1 MLRMPIKDTLIY
13 ASYYAPRG
21 RKRMYILGSQL
32 SKTYLYPSDLIIG
45 VIGSEGSGKS
55 TLIKGLFPGLELTN
69 DDEGVNLRPCP
80 LFTFSEDD
88 FFSGH
93 TFHLDIRYE
102 MAFRQKY
109 EIVDAINRAL
119 ACERRVVIEHFDLI
133 YDQLG
138 YNAQVLI
145 GIGEEVRVY
154 RPSVFGPSPLAVKK
168 RTEENLRYRLM
179 THTAEDLV
187 QFILGRDHNF
197 VPTELHS
204 DVRHGFVIGF
214 PEKPDI
220 DLVQLEQK
228 VLQIIQENI
237 PITPDKGDHIRAG
250 DELIHCSGKRIHV
263 KSTGEIENFRLLKD
277 YIYDKISNQ
286 YLIVGIVGREEIDGF
301 DEKGIISASSV

>member
-21 RKRMYILGSQL
+21 RKRMYILGGQL

-45 VIGSEGSGKS
+45 IIGSEGSGKS

-69 DDEGVNLRPCP
+69 EDEGVNLRPCP

-93 TFHLDIRYE
+93 TFHLDICYE
-102 MAFRQKY
+102 LAFRQKF
-109 EIVDAINRAL
+109 EIVEAINKAL

-133 YDQLG
+133 YEQLG

-168 RTEENLRYRLM
+168 RTEEHLRYRLM

-187 QFILGRDHNF
+187 QYILGRDYEF
-197 VPTELHS
+197 VPTVLHS

-214 PEKPDI
+214 PQKPDI
-220 DLVQLEQK
+220 SLEDVESK
-228 VLQIIQENI
+228 VLRIIQEDI
-237 PITPDKGDHIRAG
+237 SIKPDKGDYIKAG
-250 DELIHCSGKRIHV
+250 GEKIFCSGKRIHV

-277 YIYDKISNQ
+277 FVYDKISNQ
-286 YLIVGIVGREEIDGF
+286 YLIVGIVGREEIQGF
-301 DEKGIISASSV
+301 DEEYIINICPT

>member
-32 SKTYLYPSDLIIG
+32 SKMYLYPSDLVIGIIG
-45 VIGSEGSGKS
+45 GEGSGKS

-93 TFHLDIRYE
+93 TFHLDVRYE
-102 MAFRQKY
+102 LAFRQKF
-109 EIVDAINRAL
+109 EIVDAINKAVE
-119 ACERRVVIEHFDLI
+119 CERRVVIEHFDLI
-133 YDQLG
+133 YEQLG
-138 YNAQVLI
+138 YNAQVLV

-154 RPSVFGPSPLAVKK
+154 RPSVFGPSPLLVKT
-168 RTEENLRYRLM
+168 RTEETLPYRLM

-187 QFILGRDHNF
+187 QYILGRDYNF
-197 VPTELHS
+197 VPTVLHS
-204 DVRHGFVIGF
+204 DVRHGFIIGF
-214 PEKPDI
+214 EEKPEI
-220 DLVQLEQK
+220 DLEDVERK
-228 VLQIIQENI
+228 VLGIIEENI
-237 PITPDKGDHIRAG
+237 PIKPGKGDFILAG
-250 DELIHCSGKRIHV
+250 DREVYCTGKRIHV

-277 YIYDKISNQ
+277 FVYDKISGQ
-286 YLIVGIVGREEIDGF
+286 YLIVGIVGREKIEGF
-301 DEKGIISASSV
+301 DESGLLGVSPA

>member
-1 MLRMPIKDTLIY
+1 MLQMPIKDTLIY

-69 DDEGVNLRPCP
+69 DDEGVNLHPCP

-102 MAFRQKY
+102 LAFRQKF
-109 EIVDAINRAL
+109 EIVDAINKGL
-119 ACERRVVIEHFDLI
+119 ASERRIVIEHFDLI
-133 YDQLG
+133 YEHLG

-168 RTEENLRYRLM
+168 RTDENLRYRLM

-187 QFILGRDHNF
+187 QYILNRDYGV
-197 VPTELHS
+197 VPTILHS

-214 PEKPDI
+214 PEKPDVK
-220 DLVQLEQK
+220 LVDVEKK
-228 VLQIIQENI
+228 VLEIIAQDI
-237 PITPDKGDHIRAG
+237 PIKPDKGDYIRTG
-250 DELIHCSGKRIHV
+250 DEKIFCTGKRIHV

-277 YIYDKISNQ
+277 YVYEKICDQ
-286 YLIVGIVGREEIDGF
+286 YLIVGIVGREEIEGF
-301 DEKGIISASSV
+301 NEEDIVSASPV

>member
-21 RKRMYILGSQL
+21 RRRMYILGSQL
-32 SKTYLYPSDLIIG
+32 SKAYLYPSDLVIG

-55 TLIKGLFPGLELTN
+55 MLIKGLFPGLELTN

-93 TFHLDIRYE
+93 TFHIDIRYE
-102 MAFRQKY
+102 LAFRQQF
-109 EIVDAINRAL
+109 EIVEAINKAI

-133 YDQLG
+133 YHQLG

-154 RPSVFGPSPLAVKK
+154 RPSVFGPSPLSVKK
-168 RTEENLRYRLM
+168 RTDENLRFRLM

-187 QFILGRDHNF
+187 QFILSRDHNF

-204 DVRHGFVIGF
+204 DVRHGFIIGF

-220 DLVQLEQK
+220 NLTELEQK
-228 VLQIIQENI
+228 VLQIIAEDI
-237 PITPDKGDHIRAG
+237 PITPDKGDYIRAG
-250 DELIHCSGKRIHV
+250 DEKVFCSGKRIHV
-263 KSTGEIENFRLLKD
+263 KRTGEIENFRLLKD
-277 YIYDKISNQ
+277 FVYDKMSSQ
-286 YLIVGIVGREEIDGF
+286 YLIVGVVGREEIDGF
-301 DEKGIISASSV
+301 DEEGLVGTCPA

>member
-1 MLRMPIKDTLIY
+1 MLPMPIKDTLIY

-21 RKRMYILGSQL
+21 RKRLYILGSQI
-32 SKTYLYPSDLIIG
+32 SNKYLYPSDLIIG

-80 LFTFSEDD
+80 RFTFSEDD

-93 TFHLDIRYE
+93 TFHIDIRYE
-102 MAFRQKY
+102 LAFRQKY
-109 EIVDAINRAL
+109 EIVEAINKAL
-119 ACERRVVIEHFDLI
+119 TCQRRVVVEHFDLI
-133 YDQLG
+133 YEQLG

-179 THTAEDLV
+179 AHTAEDLV
-187 QFILGRDHNF
+187 QFIRRRDHEF
-197 VPTELHS
+197 VPMALHS

-214 PEKPDI
+214 SEKPDI
-220 DLVQLEQK
+220 DLSVLEQE
-228 VLQIIQENI
+228 VRQIISRDI
-237 PITPDKGDHIRAG
+237 PVMAGKGDHILVG
-250 DELIHCSGKRIHV
+250 DKEVSCSGKRIHV
-263 KSTGEIENFRLLKD
+263 KSTGQIENFRLLKD
-277 YIYDKISNQ
+277 YVYEKLSDQ

-301 DEKGIISASSV
+301 DEEGIVGNSLA

>member
-21 RKRMYILGSQL
+21 RKRMYILGNQL
-32 SKTYLYPSDLIIG
+32 SKMYLYPSDLIIG

-69 DDEGVNLRPCP
+69 DDDGVNLRPCP
-80 LFTFSEDD
+80 IFTFSEDD

-102 MAFRQKY
+102 MAFRQKF
-109 EIVDAINRAL
+109 EIIEAINKAL

-187 QFILGRDHNF
+187 QYILSRDYGF
-197 VPTELHS
+197 VPTIQHS

-214 PEKPDI
+214 PERPEI
-220 DLVQLEQK
+220 NLEEVERE
-228 VLQIIQENI
+228 VLNIIADDV
-237 PITPDKGDHIRAG
+237 PVKPDKGDNIRAG
-250 DELIHCSGKRIHV
+250 AEMLPCSGKRIHV
-263 KSTGEIENFRLLKD
+263 KSTGEIENFRLIKD
-277 YIYDKISNQ
+277 FVYDKISNQ
-286 YLIVGIVGREEIDGF
+286 YLIVGIVGREEIEGF
-301 DEKGIISASSV
+301 DEEGIVSTSPA

>member
-13 ASYYAPRG
+13 ATYYAPRG

-45 VIGSEGSGKS
+45 VIGGEGSGKS

-80 LFTFSEDD
+80 IFTFSEDD

-102 MAFRQKY
+102 LAFRQKF
-109 EIVDAINRAL
+109 EIVDAINKAL
-119 ACERRVVIEHFDLI
+119 ACERRVVIEHFDQI

-154 RPSVFGPSPLAVKK
+154 RPSVFGPSPMAVKK

-187 QFILGRDHNF
+187 QFILSRDHNF

-204 DVRHGFVIGF
+204 DIRHGFIIGF
-214 PEKPDI
+214 TQKPDI
-220 DLVQLEQK
+220 DLDELEQK
-228 VLQIIQENI
+228 VQQIIEQDI
-237 PITPDKGDHIRAG
+237 SIKPDKGDNIRAG
-250 DELIHCSGKRIHV
+250 DQIVPCSGKRIHV

-277 YIYDKISNQ
+277 FVYDKISDQ
-286 YLIVGIVGREEIDGF
+286 YLIVGIVGREEIEGF
-301 DEKGIISASSV
+301 DEEGIICSTPA

>member
-21 RKRMYILGSQL
+21 RRRMYILGSQL
-32 SKTYLYPSDLIIG
+32 SKAYLYPSDLIIG

-55 TLIKGLFPGLELTN
+55 TLVKGLFPGLELTN

-93 TFHLDIRYE
+93 TFHVDIRYE
-102 MAFRQKY
+102 LAFRQKY
-109 EIVDAINRAL
+109 EIVEAINKAI

-133 YDQLG
+133 YNQLG

-154 RPSVFGPSPLAVKK
+154 RPSVFGPSPLSVKK
-168 RTEENLRYRLM
+168 RTDENLRFRLM

-187 QFILGRDHNF
+187 QFILSRDHNF

-204 DVRHGFVIGF
+204 DVRHGFIIGF
-214 PEKPDI
+214 PKKPDI
-220 DLVQLEQK
+220 DLDELEQK
-228 VLQIIQENI
+228 VLQIIAEDI
-237 PITPDKGDHIRAG
+237 PITPDKGDYIRAG
-250 DELIHCSGKRIHV
+250 DEKVFCSGKRIHV
-263 KSTGEIENFRLLKD
+263 KRTGEIENFRLLKD
-277 YIYDKISNQ
+277 FVYDKMSSQ
-286 YLIVGIVGREEIDGF
+286 YLIVGVVGREEIDGF
-301 DEKGIISASSV
+301 DEEGLVGTCPA

>member
-1 MLRMPIKDTLIY
+1 MLQMPIKDTLIY
-13 ASYYAPRG
+13 ATYYAPRG

-102 MAFRQKY
+102 LAFRQKF
-109 EIVDAINRAL
+109 EIIDAINKAL

-154 RPSVFGPSPLAVKK
+154 RPSIFGPSPLAVKK

-187 QFILGRDHNF
+187 QFVLGRDYGI
-197 VPTELHS
+197 VPTVQHS
-204 DVRHGFVIGF
+204 DVRHGFVIGL
-214 PEKPDI
+214 PEKPDV
-220 DLVQLEQK
+220 DLKDVEQK
-228 VLQIIQENI
+228 VLAMIADNI
-237 PITPDKGDHIRAG
+237 PIKPDKGDFICIG
-250 DELIHCSGKRIHV
+250 GEQVPCSGKRIHV
-263 KSTGEIENFRLLKD
+263 KATGQIENFRLLKD
-277 YIYDKISNQ
+277 YVFDKISDQ
-286 YLIVGIVGREEIDGF
+286 YLIVGIVGREEIHGF
-301 DEKGIISASSV
+301 DEAGLIDSSSV

>member
-1 MLRMPIKDTLIY
+1 MPIKDTLIY

-21 RKRMYILGSQL
+21 RRRMYILGSQL
-32 SKTYLYPSDLIIG
+32 SQKYLYPSDLIIG

-55 TLIKGLFPGLELTN
+55 TLIRGLFPGLELTN

-80 LFTFSEDD
+80 LFNFSEDD

-93 TFHLDIRYE
+93 TFHLDVRYE

-109 EIVDAINRAL
+109 EIVEAINKAL
-119 ACERRVVIEHFDLI
+119 AAERRVVIEHFDLI
-133 YDQLG
+133 YDRLG

-187 QFILGRDHNF
+187 QFILGRDYNF
-197 VPTELHS
+197 IPTELHS

-214 PEKPDI
+214 PQKPEI
-220 DLVQLEQK
+220 DLNDIEQK
-228 VLQIIQENI
+228 VREIIAQDI
-237 PITPDKGDHIRAG
+237 PITPDKGDFIRAG
-250 DELIHCSGKRIHV
+250 DKKIPCSGKRIHV
-263 KSTGEIENFRLLKD
+263 KSTGQIENFRLLKD
-277 YIYDKISNQ
+277 YVYDKISGQ
-286 YLIVGIVGREEIDGF
+286 YLLVGIVGREEIAGF
-301 DEKGIISASSV
+301 DEAGIIANSPA

>member
-1 MLRMPIKDTLIY
+1 MPIKDTLIY

-32 SKTYLYPSDLIIG
+32 SKMYLYPSDLIIG
-45 VIGSEGSGKS
+45 IIGSEGSGKS

-69 DDEGVNLRPCP
+69 DDDGVNLRPCP

-102 MAFRQKY
+102 LAFRQKF
-109 EIVDAINRAL
+109 EIVDAINKAL

-133 YDQLG
+133 YEQLG
-138 YNAQVLI
+138 YNAQILI

-187 QFILGRDHNF
+187 QFILSRDYKF
-197 VPTELHS
+197 VPTVLHS
-204 DVRHGFVIGF
+204 DIRHGFVIGF

-220 DLVQLEQK
+220 ELEDVESK
-228 VLQIIQENI
+228 VLEIIQKDI
-237 PITPDKGDHIRAG
+237 PIKPDKGDYIKAG
-250 DELIHCSGKRIHV
+250 DEQIFCSGKRIHV

-277 YIYDKISNQ
+277 FVYDKISNQ
-286 YLIVGIVGREEIDGF
+286 YLIVGIVGREEIKGF
-301 DEKGIISASSV
+301 DEGYIINASPT